1 MLDGKQLA
9 VAVARRVFPLMGK
22 FSGGAAKLGLWD
34 VHVTSGRE
42 VSWLTISLG
51 RDMLFRIET
60 GHGYVKAGYA
70 LPAVMTLANGEQEY
84 GTVWARC
91 RRWNVNDWVD
101 VPRVSIGIRDFSATT
116 MSFSR
121 WEPRCTRFLKNQ
133 ASEYR
138 RIKLYRCYKMCDLK
152 FRCLV
157 TEDYHSMIDAIA
169 FEMDAEVQYFHGRLN
184 VISIHMLGKYIGFIA
199 ISGKNYATIREAVR
213 EMLSEC

>member
-51 RDMLFRIET
+51 RDMLFQIET
-60 GHGYVKAGYA
+60 GHGYVKARYA

-101 VPRVSIGIRDFSATT
+101 VPRVSIGIRDFFGNDDEFLEMEAAVHKILE
-116 MSFSR
+116 
-121 WEPRCTRFLKNQ
+121 EPGQRVSPDKT
-133 ASEYR
+133 
-138 RIKLYRCYKMCDLK
+138 
-152 FRCLV
+152 V
-157 TEDYHSMIDAIA
+157 
-169 FEMDAEVQYFHGRLN
+169 
-184 VISIHMLGKYIGFIA
+184 
-199 ISGKNYATIREAVR
+199 
-213 EMLSEC
+213 